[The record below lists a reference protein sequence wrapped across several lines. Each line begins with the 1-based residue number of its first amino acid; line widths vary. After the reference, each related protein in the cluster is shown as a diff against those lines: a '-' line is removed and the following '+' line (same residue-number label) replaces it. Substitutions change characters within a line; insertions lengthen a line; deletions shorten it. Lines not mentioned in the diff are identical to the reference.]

1 MQTEFF
7 NVFNLYGKEAIAA
20 TKELVAINSRL
31 LSKVLESQVS
41 LANLYVEGSEAQIE
55 AAKDFSDLKTF
66 VAKETALVEVYA
78 GKLTEAAQSSVKLA
92 QDTAEEFK
100 GWFEK
105 GLKTADEAVKEVA
118 KAAA

>member
-1 MQTEFF
+1 MQTEVF
-7 NVFNLYGKEAIAA
+7 NVFNLYGKEAISA

-31 LSKVLESQVS
+31 MGKVLEGQVA
-41 LANLYVEGSEAQIE
+41 LANLYVEGSEAQLE
-55 AAKDFSDLKTF
+55 ATKDISDLKTF
-66 VAKETALVEVYA
+66 VAKETALVEEYA
-78 GKLTEAAQSSVKLA
+78 SKLTESAQSSVKLA
-92 QDTAEEFK
+92 QETAEEFK